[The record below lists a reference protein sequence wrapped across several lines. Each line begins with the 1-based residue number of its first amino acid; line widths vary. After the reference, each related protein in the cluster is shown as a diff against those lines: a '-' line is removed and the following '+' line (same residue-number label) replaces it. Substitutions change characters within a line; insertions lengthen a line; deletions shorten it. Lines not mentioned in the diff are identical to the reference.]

1 MTKLIVRKNLFR
13 GLLSSL
19 FLMLAV
25 TGCSTV
31 PKTIDGGPEE
41 TPRFTGE
48 GLKEAVSAG
57 EITLVEGSPDPW
69 QGMNRS
75 IYNFN
80 AKFDRMVF
88 LPLVRGYEFVTPKF
102 ARTGVSN
109 FFSNLGEIRNF
120 VNAVLQLKLEKS
132 VHTASRFVWNSTI
145 GLAGLFD
152 PASDIMDLPQRR
164 EDFGQTLGHYGVGTG
179 PYLVLPILGP
189 SNLRDTAGLVTD
201 TAITMA
207 IDFDPLVLNGHPQ
220 RQVAYYTLAAINGR
234 YTQDFRYFES
244 GTPFEYDWVRYLYT
258 KKRQLEVAD

>member
-1 MTKLIVRKNLFR
+1 MSKRIDSINPFH
-13 GLLSSL
+13 SL
-19 FLMLAV
+19 FPALVLLLAV

-31 PKTIDGGPEE
+31 PQTIDGGPAE
-41 TPRFTGE
+41 PARFTGE
-48 GLKEAVSAG
+48 DFKEAVAAG
-57 EITLVEGSPDPW
+57 EIKRLEGAPDPW

-75 IYNFN
+75 IYTFN
-80 AKFDRMVF
+80 AKFDRVVF
-88 LPLVRGYEFVTPKF
+88 LPLIRGYEFVTPEF
-102 ARTGVSN
+102 VRTGVSN

-120 VNAVLQLKLEKS
+120 TNAVLQLKLDKAA
-132 VHTASRFVWNSTI
+132 HTASRFVWNTTL
-145 GLAGLFD
+145 GVAGLID
-152 PASDIMDLPQRR
+152 VAGGMELPQKK

-220 RQVAYYTLAAINGR
+220 RQIAYYTLAAINGR
-234 YTQDFRYFES
+234 YTQEFRYYEAGS
-244 GTPFEYDWVRYLYT
+244 PFEYEWVRYLYD

>member
-1 MTKLIVRKNLFR
+1 MTNITLNTKNFRQLIPA
-13 GLLSSL
+13 LL
-19 FLMLAV
+19 LMLAV

-31 PKTIDGGPEE
+31 PQTIDGGPEE

-48 GLKEAVSAG
+48 GLKEAVAAG
-57 EITLVEGSPDPW
+57 EINLVEGSPDPW

-80 AKFDRMVF
+80 TKFDRAVF

-102 ARTGVSN
+102 ARTGVRN

-120 VNAVLQLKLEKS
+120 VNALLQLKLDRS
-132 VHTASRFVWNSTI
+132 VHTASRFLWNSTI
-145 GLAGLFD
+145 GVAGLFD
-152 PASDIMDLPQRR
+152 PASGMDLPQRR

-179 PYLVLPILGP
+179 PYLVLPLLGP

-220 RQVAYYTLAAINGR
+220 RQAAYYTLAAINGR
-234 YTQDFRYFES
+234 YNVDFRYFES
-244 GTPFEYDWVRYLYT
+244 GSPFEYDWVRYLYT